1 MKIENS
7 SMELVV
13 ENGLWCVAF
22 YGDLGKRFK
31 ENLGSNV
38 VPLPLESSVPRSM
51 ALAHLE
57 KHKDALSLDS
67 LFPGGN
73 SV

>member
-1 MKIENS
+1 
-7 SMELVV
+7 MELVV
-13 ENGLWCVAF
+13 QNGLWCVAF
-22 YGDLGKRFK
+22 YGDIGQRFK

-38 VPLPLESSVPRSM
+38 VPLPLESSVPRTE

-57 KHKDALSLDS
+57 KHIHSLSLDN

-73 SV
+73 FA

>member
-1 MKIENS
+1 MEMENH

-13 ENGLWCVAF
+13 QNGLWCVAF
-22 YGDLGKRFK
+22 YGDLGKRFRD
-31 ENLGSNV
+31 NLGSNV
-38 VPLPLESSVPRSM
+38 VPLPLESTVPRTE

-57 KHKDALSLDS
+57 KHMDSLSLEN

-73 SV
+73 SG